1 MKNKIYIVDAFTNE
15 VFKGNP
21 AGVCYKI
28 LQWKIICLKLHSL
41 LKKKMDI
48 D

>member
-21 AGVCYKI
+21 AGVCPLEAWPSDLI
-28 LQWKIICLKLHSL
+28 LQNIA
-41 LKKKMDI
+41 MENN
-48 D
+48 